1 MTIVHAAR
9 ILNAI
14 SSEHQTKCGSCPLAS
29 SDLYPFLS
37 PLWLP
42 WQQGV
47 RFKQCHCGLKP
58 LTEGERRPCLCLGET
73 RCGQARSDMQ
83 CWCEASSCF
92 AAARL
97 LLHKD
102 HSARLSGLSVKYGF
116 MKMTF
121 LFLQTYWTKFEI
133 MWPKRAHQCVFFAF
147 CLIPDIVCS
156 GERFFHLSSLS
167 TFFFLLRKPRTQPTS
182 RRAHNVD
189 EMLMY
194 PLGVLP
200 RGWTWT
206 YRTTLLN
213 HQVIYFSR
221 FHLPSRSV
229 QCSVAV
235 NGLNRCREAEQ
246 STIWTAV
253 CAHYTTLYWD
263 EQKNRTVWALL
274 LLLFYADNKVQF

>member
-1 MTIVHAAR
+1 MDSWRWLFCTELNLKLYDRSEPTNVSFLLFVLSQ
-9 ILNAI
+9 ILSAVV
-14 SSEHQTKCGSCPLAS
+14 K
-29 SDLYPFLS
+29 DFFPF
-37 PLWLP
+37 
-42 WQQGV
+42 
-47 RFKQCHCGLKP
+47 
-58 LTEGERRPCLCLGET
+58 
-73 RCGQARSDMQ
+73 
-83 CWCEASSCF
+83 
-92 AAARL
+92 
-97 LLHKD
+97 
-102 HSARLSGLSVKYGF
+102 
-116 MKMTF
+116 
-121 LFLQTYWTKFEI
+121 
-133 MWPKRAHQCVFFAF
+133 VFF
-147 CLIPDIVCS
+147 V
-156 GERFFHLSSLS
+156 H
-167 TFFFLLRKPRTQPTS
+167 FFFLLRKPPTQPTS

-221 FHLPSRSV
+221 YHLPSRSV

-263 EQKNRTVWALL
+263 EQKNRAVWASL

>member
-1 MTIVHAAR
+1 MTKANPLMCCFCFLSYPR
-9 ILNAI
+9 Y
-14 SSEHQTKCGSCPLAS
+14 CPLRWKVF
-29 SDLYPFLS
+29 PF
-37 PLWLP
+37 
-42 WQQGV
+42 
-47 RFKQCHCGLKP
+47 
-58 LTEGERRPCLCLGET
+58 
-73 RCGQARSDMQ
+73 
-83 CWCEASSCF
+83 
-92 AAARL
+92 
-97 LLHKD
+97 
-102 HSARLSGLSVKYGF
+102 
-116 MKMTF
+116 
-121 LFLQTYWTKFEI
+121 
-133 MWPKRAHQCVFFAF
+133 VFF
-147 CLIPDIVCS
+147 VH
-156 GERFFHLSSLS
+156 FF
-167 TFFFLLRKPRTQPTS
+167 FFFLLRKPPTQPTS

-235 NGLNRCREAEQ
+235 NGLNHCCEAEQ

-263 EQKNRTVWALL
+263 EQKNRTVWASL
-274 LLLFYADNKVQF
+274 LLLFYADNKVQFLKKVITIIVT